1 MRVGCLLSSVD
12 PKEGDFV
19 SDFCRFPT
27 TLNEFITIIFIEH
40 LVKLLVIVLLLDQIV
55 VFF

>member
-1 MRVGCLLSSVD
+1 MLSSVD